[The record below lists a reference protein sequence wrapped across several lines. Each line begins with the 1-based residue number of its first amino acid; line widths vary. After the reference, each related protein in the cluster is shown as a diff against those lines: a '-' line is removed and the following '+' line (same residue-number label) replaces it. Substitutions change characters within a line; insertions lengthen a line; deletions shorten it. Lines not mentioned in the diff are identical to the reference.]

1 MYVLKCAM
9 LTMLQSSPFYRL
21 TLDQLRSHAGLRV
34 QENGPILVL
43 LFPLTADGKKQLG
56 LRGK

>member
-1 MYVLKCAM
+1 MV
-9 LTMLQSSPFYRL
+9 TMLQSSPFYRL

-43 LFPLTADGKKQLG
+43 LFPLTADEKQYNAEQTHMIPPTP
-56 LRGK
+56 